1 VSYRLEIRPYALAD
15 IAEAV
20 GWYDEKESGLGS
32 EFVREV
38 IEAIDA
44 LPNNPL
50 MYRVR
55 HTRKNVRWK
64 LLVRFPYRI
73 VFRITGSLITVIAVL
88 HSARHDRHWRERF

>member
-1 VSYRLEIRPYALAD
+1 MSYRLEIRPYALAD

-20 GWYDEKESGLGS
+20 GRYDEQESGLGS
-32 EFVREV
+32 EFAREALA
-38 IEAIDA
+38 AIDA

-64 LLVRFPYRI
+64 LLDRFPHRI
-73 VFRITGSLITVIAVL
+73 VFQN
-88 HSARHDRHWRERF
+88 